1 MLAIIL
7 TALFSFTAGYFIKGF
22 IDRKNQL
29 VLDDKTMNK
38 IN

>member
-7 TALFSFTAGYFIKGF
+7 TDLFSFTAGYFIKGF

-29 VLDDKTMNK
+29 ENTKGIK
-38 IN
+38 